1 MELLQTVIDLVS
13 SAPHSF
19 VFMILV
25 MCGLGLPVPEE
36 VTLIAAA
43 WMTVK
48 GLANPWSM
56 FGTAVVAILIGD
68 MATYTIGRNFGYR
81 LVRLPYFKRAL
92 SEDRL
97 KKVDQFFDK
106 YGDWAVFFARFVAG
120 FRLACYFIAG
130 ISRLK
135 VHVFIFM
142 DALAAVIS
150 VGLTFIVIRR
160 FGDEIEKA
168 IQWVRRGQYALL
180 VLALVAI
187 SIFSGWKYFRHR
199 RAKSLSAAA
208 EAAKASEHAG

>member
-13 SAPHSF
+13 SSPYFF
-19 VFMILV
+19 VFLIIFL
-25 MCGLGLPVPEE
+25 CGLGLPVPEE

-48 GLANPWSM
+48 GLANPWVM
-56 FGTAVVAILIGD
+56 FATAFVAILLGD
-68 MATYTIGRNFGYR
+68 LATYTIGRNFGYR
-81 LVRLPYFKRAL
+81 LVRLPYFKRTL

-120 FRLACYFIAG
+120 FRFACYFIAG

-142 DALAAVIS
+142 DALAGVLS
-150 VGLTFIVIRR
+150 VGLTFLIIRR

-168 IQWVRRGQYALL
+168 IQWVKRGHYALS

-187 SIFSGWKYFRHR
+187 GVFVGWKYFRKK
-199 RAKSLSAAA
+199 RAKSVSAAE
-208 EAAKASEHAG
+208 EAAKAPENAG

>member
-1 MELLQTVIDLVS
+1 MELLQTVTDFVS
-13 SAPHSF
+13 SSPHFF
-19 VFMILV
+19 VFLILFL
-25 MCGLGLPVPEE
+25 CGLGLPVPEE

-43 WMTVK
+43 WMTLK

-56 FGTAVVAILIGD
+56 FGTALLAILVGD
-68 MATYTIGRNFGYR
+68 LATYTVGRTFGYR
-81 LVRLPYFKRAL
+81 LVRLPYFKRVL

-120 FRLACYFIAG
+120 FRLGCYFIAG

-142 DALAAVIS
+142 DALAGVLS

-160 FGDEIEKA
+160 FGGEIEEA
-168 IQWVRRGQYALL
+168 IQWVKRGHYALL

-187 SIFSGWKYFRHR
+187 CAFVGWKYFRKK
-199 RAKSLSAAA
+199 RAESMSVVEETA
-208 EAAKASEHAG
+208 ESPEKAG